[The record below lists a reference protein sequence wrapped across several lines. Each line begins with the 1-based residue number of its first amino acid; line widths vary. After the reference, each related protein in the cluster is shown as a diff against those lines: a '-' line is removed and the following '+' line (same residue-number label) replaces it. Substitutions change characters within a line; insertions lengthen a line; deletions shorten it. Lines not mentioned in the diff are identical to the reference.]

1 MSDSALIGT
10 LSGTVSKASSASAS
24 ELPLT
29 SALPQALRP
38 RPLIEGEMTLGGLDD
53 QVLAFPA
60 KRPPRVWYVAL
71 AITTV
76 VMLTGLSLLGY
87 TIYMGIGV
95 WGNTSPVFW
104 AFDIINFVFWVGI
117 GHAGTLI
124 SAILFLF
131 RMRWRNAI
139 ARFAEAMT
147 IFAVMCAA
155 LFPALHT
162 GRPWLDYFLFPY
174 PNQRAIWP
182 NFRSPLVWDVFA
194 VGTYFSVSLMFW
206 YLGLVPDI
214 ASMRDRT
221 QSKTRKAIYTVL
233 SLGWRGAASH
243 WRHYEKAYLLLAGL
257 ATGLVLSVHS
267 VVSFDFATS
276 VVPGWHMTI
285 FPPYFVAG
293 AIFAG
298 FAMVVIVLVVVRET
312 MQLKNLITD
321 YHLEVMNKVVLAMS
335 CIMGFSY
342 FMEGATA
349 WYSQS
354 EYLIHTFK
362 NIISGTYGW
371 AGWLTIACN
380 IVIPQLFWFKKCR
393 TSYFWMIL
401 VSIAVTVGMWF
412 ERFVIIV
419 ISLHQDYLP
428 SSWRI
433 YRPTLVDYGILLG
446 SFGLFFTLV
455 LLFAR
460 VLPVIATSEVKAMLP
475 GAQPRHGGHHA

>member
-1 MSDSALIGT
+1 MQTDASILPGAIPAGLI
-10 LSGTVSKASSASAS
+10 
-24 ELPLT
+24 EPPLT
-29 SALPQALRP
+29 
-38 RPLIEGEMTLGGLDD
+38 EGVVTAGSLDD
-53 QVLAFPA
+53 QVLAFPDS
-60 KRPPRVWYVAL
+60 RPPRQWYIGLAFTLTAL
-71 AITTV
+71 IV
-76 VMLTGLSLLGY
+76 GFSCIGY
-87 TIYMGIGV
+87 TIATGIGV

-131 RMRWRNAI
+131 RKRWRNAI

-147 IFAVMCAA
+147 IFAVMCAGI
-155 LFPALHT
+155 FPLIHV
-162 GRPWLDYFLFPY
+162 GRPWLAFWLFPY
-174 PNQRAIWP
+174 PNQRAVWT
-182 NFRSPLVWDVFA
+182 NFRSPLLWDVFA
-194 VGTYFSVSLMFW
+194 VSTYFSVSLMFW
-206 YLGLVPDI
+206 FLGLVPDI

-221 QSKTRKAIYTVL
+221 TSKFRKTIYSVL

-243 WRHYEKAYLLLAGL
+243 WQHYEKAYLLLAGL

-298 FAMVVIVLVVVRET
+298 FSMVVIVLVVVRET
-312 MQLKNLITD
+312 MQLKNLITMR
-321 YHLEVMNKVVLAMS
+321 HLDVMNKVILGMS
-335 CIMGFSY
+335 CLMGYSY
-342 FMEGATA
+342 MMEGFTA
-349 WYSQS
+349 WYSMNP
-354 EYLIHTFK
+354 YLHHAFM
-362 NIISGTYGW
+362 NIITGVYGW
-371 AGWLTIACN
+371 AGWLTICCN
-380 IVIPQLFWFKKCR
+380 IFIPQLLWFKKCR

-401 VSIAVTVGMWF
+401 VATAVTVGMWF

-433 YRPTLVDYGILLG
+433 YKPTLIDFGVLLG

-460 VLPVIATSEVKAMLP
+460 VLPVIATTEVKGILP
-475 GAQPRHGGHHA
+475 GAQPSHHGDDHE